1 LVLGYYIMRRER
13 QVMQI
18 AFDPAVKAKDFE
30 LLQKIRAG
38 SQEAF
43 TQLVERYKNRL
54 FNIVVRMI
62 PTREEAEDVVQE
74 TFLRVFQHRNNFDP
88 KYCFSTWI
96 YTIAL
101 NLAKNQLR
109 RKKKVKFLEL
119 FDLEDTSEEPAS
131 EPARMALGPWIEKEI
146 EKLPAKY
153 KEAFLL
159 REVDELPYEE
169 IAEITGVPT
178 GTVKSRVNRA
188 RMILAENLRPKKE
201 KIYALSRR
209 SPNFGQV
216 F

>member
-1 LVLGYYIMRRER
+1 MQTR
-13 QVMQI
+13 QVPQI
-18 AFDPAVKAKDFE
+18 PFDSTEKAKDYA
-30 LLQKIRAG
+30 LLQAIQGG

-43 TQLVERYKNRL
+43 NKLVDRYKNRL
-54 FNIVVRMI
+54 FNLVVRMI
-62 PTREEAEDVVQE
+62 PTREEAEDIVQE
-74 TFLRVFQHRNNFDP
+74 TFLRVFQHKNNFDP

-101 NLAKNQLR
+101 NLAKNNLR

-119 FDLEDTSEEPAS
+119 FDIEETSEEPAV
-131 EPARMALGPWIEKEI
+131 EPGRVALGPWIEKEI
-146 EKLPAKY
+146 EKLPEKY
-153 KEAFLL
+153 KTAFLL
-159 REVDELPYEE
+159 REMDELPYEE

-188 RMILAENLRPKKE
+188 RMILAESLRPKKE
-201 KIYALSRR
+201 KLYALSKR

>member
-1 LVLGYYIMRRER
+1 MQTR
-13 QVMQI
+13 QVPQI
-18 AFDPAVKAKDFE
+18 PFDATEKAKDYA
-30 LLQKIRAG
+30 LLMEIQHG

-43 TQLVERYKNRL
+43 NKLVDRYKNRL
-54 FNIVVRMI
+54 FNLVVRMI
-62 PTREEAEDVVQE
+62 PTREEAEDIVQE
-74 TFLRVFQHRNNFDP
+74 TFLRVFQHKNNFDP

-101 NLAKNQLR
+101 NLAKNNLR

-119 FDLEDTSEEPAS
+119 FDLEETSEEPAV
-131 EPARMALGPWIEKEI
+131 EPGRVALGPWIEKEI
-146 EKLPAKY
+146 EKLPEKY
-153 KEAFLL
+153 KAAFLL
-159 REVDELPYEE
+159 REVDQLPYEE

-188 RMILAENLRPKKE
+188 RMILAESLRPKKE
-201 KIYALSRR
+201 KLYALSKR